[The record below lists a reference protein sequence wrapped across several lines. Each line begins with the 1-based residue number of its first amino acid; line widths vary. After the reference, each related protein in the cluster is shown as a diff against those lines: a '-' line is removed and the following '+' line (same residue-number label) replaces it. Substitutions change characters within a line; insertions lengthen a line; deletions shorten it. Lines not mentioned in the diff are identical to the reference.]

1 VYPEYIAQGG
11 LKKEI
16 QMSNIQD
23 TMQVAKV
30 TEAEATLIVDVI
42 DREWLLDWSECT
54 NAQFKKAI
62 KLAQQFITNGMSW
75 E

>member
-1 VYPEYIAQGG
+1 MAQGG
-11 LKKEI
+11 LQKEY

-30 TEAEATLIVDVI
+30 TQSEATLIVDVI
-42 DREWLLDWSECT
+42 DKEWLLDWSECT
-54 NAQFKKAI
+54 TAQFKKAI
-62 KLAQQFITNGMSW
+62 KQAQQFISNGMSW

>member
-1 VYPEYIAQGG
+1 MAQGG
-11 LKKEI
+11 LQKEY

-30 TEAEATLIVDVI
+30 TQSEATLIVDVI

-54 NAQFKKAI
+54 TAQFKKAI
-62 KLAQQFITNGMSW
+62 KQAQQFISNGMSW

>member
-1 VYPEYIAQGG
+1 
-11 LKKEI
+11 
-16 QMSNIQD
+16 MSNIQD

-30 TEAEATLIVDVI
+30 TQSEATVIVDVI

-54 NAQFKKAI
+54 TAQFRKAI
-62 KLAQQFITNGMSW
+62 KQAQQFIANGMSW